1 MITTSTTVVAQ
12 DIGYQLKSFSYSQ
25 PGLSIR
31 NFLTFGASGLAC
43 ATMPSVDVLRV
54 RVDDVEYCHDVG
66 DINLGEWLDLDQNL
80 RGGDSGENR
89 IA

>member
-1 MITTSTTVVAQ
+1 
-12 DIGYQLKSFSYSQ
+12 
-25 PGLSIR
+25 
-31 NFLTFGASGLAC
+31 
-43 ATMPSVDVLRV
+43 MPSVDVLRV